1 MLSYCARYGNVV
13 QQYPCFSRNCFS
25 LHRMKK
31 IDWYILKKLLVTF
44 VFCMLLFTVIA
55 VAVDSSEKTE
65 DFVKAN
71 LSTGQIITQYYLGF
85 VPFIWSLLFPLF
97 VFIAVIFF
105 TSRLATRSEIIA
117 LLASGASYNRFL
129 RPYLIGGLLLAGL
142 LWVGSRYWIP
152 KANAIRSNFQS
163 NYIDKN
169 DPTKNRFS
177 GNCDRCFYKRID
189 SNTYVG
195 LKSYD
200 TATKS
205 AAVFFMERVKKNK
218 VVYNLRGNPIQWIAA
233 TGKWKL
239 SNALER
245 IIDSTK
251 ETIRRYDTLIVDLKL
266 KPVELRKD
274 DYLKDKLT
282 TPELIQFIHQEKLR
296 GTEGLSALQVERYR
310 RTATPFAVLLLTLIG
325 AIIAGKKTRGGSGM
339 HLAMGIIIAATF
351 IISDRFSTVF
361 ATKGNFPP
369 LLAAWVPNIVFTIIA
384 IWLYRKAPK

>member
-1 MLSYCARYGNVV
+1 MGNRV
-13 QQYPCFSRNCFS
+13 QQFQCFSRNCFS
-25 LHRMKK
+25 LQRMKK
-31 IDWYILKKLLVTF
+31 IDWYILKRLLVTF

-117 LLASGASYNRFL
+117 LLAGGASYNRFL

-152 KANAIRSNFQS
+152 KANVIRSNFQS

-169 DPTKNRFS
+169 DPTKNRMS

-218 VVYNLRGNPIQWIAA
+218 VVYNLRGNPIQWDKDKK
-233 TGKWKL
+233 KWKL
-239 SNALER
+239 QNALER

-251 ETIRRYDTLIVDLKL
+251 ETIRRYDTLLVDLKL
-266 KPVELRKD
+266 QPFELRKD

-282 TPELIQFIHQEKLR
+282 TPELIAFIKQEKLR

-369 LLAAWVPNIVFTIIA
+369 LLAAWVPNIVFSIIA